1 MAGECRVWAAL
12 GRACCSAA
20 ALEHQR
26 ENADRDPGG
35 RLRSDRR
42 RDGSPEQYSKEDE
55 EENTG
60 HFTDRLHS
68 TVMLTQ

>member
-1 MAGECRVWAAL
+1 MWAAL
-12 GRACCSAA
+12 GRARCSAA

-26 ENADRDPGG
+26 ENADHDPDPGG
-35 RLRSDRR
+35 RLHSDRR
-42 RDGSPEQYSKEDE
+42 CDGSPEQCSKEDE